1 LGHKRFNDY
10 RDPCWKLVRAVK
22 TEGVDFFCSV
32 FKNIRILDYSDLYE
46 LNRLRLPEKLASFLN
61 TLTIPYLLP
70 ERASEAFKLSL
81 ADLCDFGVAYK
92 YASASKMDVGFD
104 VRRNDKSCHA
114 FIQCKYIDDTQGN
127 IEIEP
132 YIKSAKSKNSVL
144 TFLVAFKAH
153 DNINF
158 DLAKSVQSTKPSTR
172 DRRSSTLNLVA
183 DDSFSGPVAK
193 KAKKEKDF
201 KLNIYSFSFTCRDE
215 KDIIYKGNGKN
226 LSIKI
231 IEEHENPDGVFI
243 FLESNFDT
251 QNQ

>member
-1 LGHKRFNDY
+1 MGTRGSRSHQNFNG
-10 RDPCWKLVRAVK
+10 K

-70 ERASEAFKLSL
+70 ERASKAFKLSL

-104 VRRNDKSCHA
+104 VRRNDISCHA

-158 DLAKSVQSTKPSTR
+158 DLAKSVQCTKPSTS
-172 DRRSSTLNLVA
+172 DRRSSKLNLVA
-183 DDSFSGPVAK
+183 DDSVAGPVVK
-193 KAKKEKDF
+193 KAKNFF
-201 KLNIYSFSFTCRDE
+201 KLNIYSFCFTCRDE
-215 KDIIYKGNGKN
+215 KAIIYKGNGKKF
-226 LSIKI
+226 SIKI

-243 FLESNFDT
+243 FLESNFHT
-251 QNQ
+251 QNR